1 MPKAEAESLFFQISK
16 LFRRVEP
23 GYWQVVAGRTYRFQL
38 KGNLSDTDW
47 TTVGEDYTAESSTV
61 EVTDEAGTNRHGF
74 YRVLDVTAP

>member
-1 MPKAEAESLFFQISK
+1 MDLPRLLSISESPAGSGSFAL
-16 LFRRVEP
+16 V
-23 GYWQVVAGRTYRFQL
+23 WQVVAGRTYRFQL

-61 EVTDEAGTNRHGF
+61 EVTDEAGTNHHGF